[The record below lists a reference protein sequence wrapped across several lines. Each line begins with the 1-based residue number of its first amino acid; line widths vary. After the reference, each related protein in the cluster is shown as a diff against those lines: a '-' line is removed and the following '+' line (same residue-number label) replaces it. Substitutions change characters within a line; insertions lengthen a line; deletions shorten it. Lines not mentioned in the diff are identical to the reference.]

1 MPMDEATPFAC
12 PTCGAEYKL
21 ARVEANMTGDE
32 GQLICTSCGGPLRA
46 REGRF
51 VLKYFRVGGS
61 RRYPLRPR
69 KWRQG

>member
-1 MPMDEATPFAC
+1 MTEATLFAC

-21 ARVEANMTGDE
+21 VRVEAPPAPDE
-32 GQLICTSCGGPLRA
+32 GQLICTGCGGPLRA

-51 VLKYFRVGGS
+51 ALKYFRVGGS

>member
-1 MPMDEATPFAC
+1 MSKATPFAC

-21 ARVEANMTGDE
+21 VRVEAKAAPHE
-32 GQLICTSCGGPLRA
+32 GQLICTSCGGPLNA

-51 VLKYFRVGGS
+51 ALKYFGVGS
-61 RRYPLRPR
+61 KRYPLRPR

>member
-1 MPMDEATPFAC
+1 MTEETAFAC
-12 PTCGAEYKL
+12 PTCGADYKVV
-21 ARVEANMTGDE
+21 RVEARITGDE
-32 GQLICTSCGGPLRA
+32 GQLVCRSCGGPLRA

-51 VLKYFRVGGS
+51 ALTYFRVGGS